1 LYIKFVLLPG
11 GNKNIKEAGDLHA
24 LGRHLLLELKNC
36 DKEVLDDIDFLRNCL
51 NEAAVRCGATVVG
64 ESFYHFSPQGV
75 SGVVNIA
82 ESHISAHTWPEYA
95 YAAVDVFTCGE
106 DVEPEKAVEVITQ
119 RLGSDSY
126 SVIELRRGIMV
137 DSHIKCMVK

>member
-1 LYIKFVLLPG
+1 LY
-11 GNKNIKEAGDLHA
+11 A

-36 DKEVLDDIDFLRNCL
+36 NKEVLDDLDFLKDCL
-51 NEAAVRCGATVVG
+51 NEAAIECGASVVG

-82 ESHISAHTWPEYA
+82 ESHISIHTWPEYG

-106 DVEPEKAVEVITQ
+106 NAKPEKAAKLIAEKLESTNQ
-119 RLGSDSY
+119 SL
-126 SVIELRRGIMV
+126 IELRRGILEG
-137 DSHIKCMVK
+137 SQLSYILK